1 MKAVGGT
8 FLAGASCATAFAFL
22 IVNTS
27 GKDRRSKGEAGDDDA
42 PKEKTT
48 RWGMLIDLN
57 KCNKCEECR
66 DSELDEV
73 PCVTACRTENNTYY
87 GDKLKDFSYNIFWI
101 RRVQIEQEAH
111 TPSNHTTGKPKFAIL
126 MCNHCDNPPCAQVC
140 PVQAT
145 YKRETDGVVIVD
157 HHRCIGCRYCMIAC
171 PYNARWFNFK
181 ENETRIEKKYFTEDG
196 TEIRKEEVKEKIKE
210 NEKVI
215 VKIPQPKRSHG
226 VAESCT
232 FCAHIIGDWK
242 RRNDIVESI
251 KEEDPEGWAEKNPEL
266 AEWAKE
272 NPAPVPACVKACEE
286 ACGGASERALTFG
299 NLDDTESEISG
310 LIADN
315 AVKRLRD
322 DLGTE
327 PKVYYIGFPPKE
339 KKDSSSPEDSSSDT
353 PGGSNGNQV

>member
-27 GKDRRSKGEAGDDDA
+27 GKDRRSTGEAGDDDA
-42 PKEKTT
+42 PKEKT

-57 KCNKCEECR
+57 KCNDCTECR

-101 RRVQIEQEAH
+101 RRVQIEQEAD
-111 TPSNHTTGKPKFAIL
+111 TTGKAKYAIL

-181 ENETRIEKKYFTEDG
+181 ENEVRIKKYEDDDG
-196 TEIRKEEVKEKIKE
+196 
-210 NEKVI
+210 N

-232 FCAHIIGDWK
+232 FCAHIIGDWVRK
-242 RRNDIVESI
+242 RKRN
-251 KEEDPEGWAEKNPEL
+251 EEDSDTPI
-266 AEWAKE
+266 
-272 NPAPVPACVKACEE
+272 PACVRACEKAC
-286 ACGGASERALTFG
+286 GDASKRALTFG
-299 NLDDTESEISG
+299 NLEDTESGISG

-327 PKVYYIGFPPKE
+327 PKVYYIGFPPK
-339 KKDSSSPEDSSSDT
+339 DSSPPEGSSSDT
-353 PGGSNGNQV
+353 PGESNGNQV